1 MEAPVKHSQD
11 VDELGRE
18 DHNNLETKND
28 NDNDEMP
35 PLVADN
41 VDGKSIL
48 PAQSPFLIWFFVQ
61 VTTTGGVTTMD
72 DLQKGERV
80 TEPVIFFD
88 AHRAATS
95 YSHGEGVERVWFLA
109 SKVWVIFVL

>member
-1 MEAPVKHSQD
+1 MAFNGAYWYHPGC
-11 VDELGRE
+11 L
-18 DHNNLETKND
+18 
-28 NDNDEMP
+28 
-35 PLVADN
+35 
-41 VDGKSIL
+41 SIF
-48 PAQSPFLIWFFVQ
+48 P
-61 VTTTGGVTTMD
+61 VTTMD

-80 TEPVIFFD
+80 TEPVIFFG